1 MKKRIGN
8 KNIFNYIGHLAKL
21 SVLLVIFLFS
31 NKLIAQ
37 SEIHATAKLDS
48 TKMRLGEQAHLHLT
62 VSVPSDAQVT
72 FPAIP
77 DSIHKLE
84 IVQRSKIDTTKSAN
98 GKFATYHQSLTVT
111 GFDSGYFVIEP
122 MTFFYQK
129 KGSINKDSV
138 STEAMLIQV
147 QTVPVDTT
155 KEIKDIKPPV
165 DVPFTF
171 REAIPYILGGLAIIA
186 AIIIISR
193 YLKNRKRK
201 PVEVKRKIPSRPAH
215 EIALEELRK
224 IEAQKLWQQGFYKL
238 YQSAVAD
245 TIRAYIEH
253 RFAIP
258 ALELPSDETL
268 EHFKRNHITPEAF
281 EKLRQIFMLAD
292 MVKFAKAI
300 PVGSEN
306 ELSMQQAIDFVML
319 TKPVAQKDFVGTGL
333 TPALDAE
340 TTDNS
345 GAWVNPAPTV
355 TNQEGAS

>member
-1 MKKRIGN
+1 VFKK
-8 KNIFNYIGHLAKL
+8 KNINLFLKTKERNLVPLFFTFHFSLFIFHFLL
-21 SVLLVIFLFS
+21 SSF
-31 NKLIAQ
+31 AQ
-37 SEIHATAKLDS
+37 SEIHANAKLDS
-48 TKMRLGEQAHLHLT
+48 TKILLGEQTHLQLT
-62 VSVPSDAQVT
+62 VSAPVDAQVT
-72 FPAIP
+72 FPTIP

-84 IVQRSKIDTTKSAN
+84 ILQRSKIDTTKSAD

-129 KGSINKDSV
+129 NRSASKDSV
-138 STEAMLIQV
+138 STEAMLMQV

-171 REAIPYILGGLAIIA
+171 REALPYILAGLAIIA
-186 AIIIISR
+186 AIIVISR
-193 YLKNRKRK
+193 YLKNRKQK
-201 PVEVKRKIPSRPAH
+201 PVEVKRKIPSRPSH

-224 IEAQKLWQQGFYKL
+224 IESQKLWQQGLYKQ

-268 EHFKRNHITPEAF
+268 EYFKRNHITQEAF
-281 EKLRQIFMLAD
+281 EKLRQIFILAD

-300 PVGSEN
+300 PVGTEN
-306 ELSMQQAIDFVML
+306 ELSMQQAVDFVML
-319 TKPVAQKDFVGTGL
+319 TKPVSLNDFKNTEEVS
-333 TPALDAE
+333 PAAE
-340 TTDNS
+340 TNIQATKEV
-345 GAWVNPAPTV
+345 GL
-355 TNQEGAS
+355 